1 MQGKTK
7 RECVENMICRE
18 GDGEK
23 VTVEKEGGTTGQER
37 REPTCDGVTMRGR
50 KKVIVDVSK
59 WKPITRMMTRG
70 RKERNNRK
78 QRQGKSQRL
87 GRCKTEELL

>member
-1 MQGKTK
+1 MEG
-7 RECVENMICRE
+7 VENMICR
-18 GDGEK
+18 K
-23 VTVEKEGGTTGQER
+23 VTGESDSREGGWDHGTGEER
-37 REPTCDGVTMRGR
+37 TTCDGVTMRGR